1 MNTVNI
7 SPRSG
12 EAPFRE
18 MVRTHGSP
26 LLLLDCQTAREQCR
40 SLRRALP
47 GVDLYYAVKAL
58 PNLDLMAVL
67 HEEGTGFDIAS
78 SGEIEA
84 LRSIGIVPR
93 RTIHTHPIK
102 RDRDIRDA
110 LRYGC
115 TTFVVDN
122 AEELLKFIPYRHR
135 VGILLRISFRSS
147 SAVVDLSKKFGCPVA
162 QVPELLALS
171 ASTGIHI
178 KGLSFHVGSQCT
190 DTGQQV
196 RAIDTCNQLIRQ
208 HHDTGAVPLSLL
220 DIGGG
225 FPVAYDGR
233 EVDIAAYCGPI
244 REALER
250 LPGHV
255 RVIAEPGRFIAAP
268 SVTAVSTVVGRAVRD
283 GMPWYYLDDGI
294 YGSFSGQLFD
304 HMRYP
309 LEVFADDSSCRPSV
323 LAGPTCDSIDVIAES
338 ILLPELPMG
347 AIVVGHMM
355 GAYTAAT
362 ATEFNSLKKATILV
376 CNRTGTAAS
385 ELALPEHFSSKL
397 GLFSA
402 KYRKTVH

>member
-1 MNTVNI
+1 MNTVKI
-7 SPRSG
+7 SPAAG
-12 EAPFRE
+12 EGPFRE
-18 MVRTHGSP
+18 ILQAHGSP
-26 LLLLDCQTAREQCR
+26 LLILDCNTAREQCR
-40 SLRRALP
+40 ALRRALP
-47 GVDLYYAVKAL
+47 QVDLYYAVKAL

-67 HEEGTGFDIAS
+67 HDEGTGFDIAS
-78 SGEIEA
+78 TGEIDA
-84 LRSIGIVPR
+84 LRQIGITSR

-122 AEELLKFIPYRHR
+122 AEELLKFVPYHHR
-135 VGILLRISFRSS
+135 VGILLRVSFRSRA
-147 SAVVDLSKKFGCPVA
+147 AVVDLSKKFGCPA
-162 QVPELLALS
+162 DQVPDLLAI
-171 ASTGIHI
+171 AANAGIHV

-196 RAIDTCNQLIRQ
+196 HAIDTCNQLIRQ
-208 HHDTGAVPLSLL
+208 HHAAGVVPLSLL

-244 REALER
+244 RDALDR

-255 RVIAEPGRFIAAP
+255 RVIAEPGRFICAP
-268 SVTAVSTVVGRAVRD
+268 AVTAVSTVVGRAIRE
-283 GMPWYYLDDGI
+283 GMHWYYLDDGV

-309 LEVFADDSSCRPSV
+309 LEVFSDTAATYPSV
-323 LAGPTCDSIDVIAES
+323 LAGPTCDSIDVIAED
-338 ILLPELPMG
+338 IALPDLPMG
-347 AIVVGHMM
+347 SIVVGRMM

-376 CNRTGTAAS
+376 LNRIGSDAS
-385 ELALPEHFSSKL
+385 EFPIPEHFSSKL
-397 GLFSA
+397 GLTPA